1 MLTRR
6 HIAAFAAAPPLDGA
20 IAVSAATASDEWDA
34 YVRRQPHATGYHGWA
49 WKQVFERAFGHRTDY
64 LAARRGSAIVGVLPL
79 VQLESRLFG
88 RFMVSL
94 PFVNYG
100 GVVADDDAAGAALVS
115 HAAMLAA
122 ERGLA
127 HVELRHVARQ
137 FPALPAKQHKVT
149 MLLDLERDTDALW
162 TRLDRRIRNHVRKA
176 EKAGVQVTAGGGAL
190 LDEFYGVFATNM
202 RDLGTPVYGRGL
214 FQEVVAALGDRAT
227 VFVARV
233 DGRTAAAG
241 ITLHQGDTVEV
252 PWSSSLREY
261 RATSANTLLY
271 WRMIAAAAAH
281 ARRFDFGR
289 SSPGDGP
296 FQFKQQWGA
305 RPTPLF
311 WEYVLAEGA
320 PLPDLRPA
328 NPKFRLAVR
337 VWQQLPVAVATAI
350 GPRIVRYIP

>member
-1 MLTRR
+1 MLTR
-6 HIAAFAAAPPLDGA
+6 HAGAVLSTAAAVDDG
-20 IAVSAATASDEWDA
+20 IVVEAAGAGGEWDS
-34 YVRRQPHATGYHGWA
+34 YVRRHPRSTGYHTWA

-64 LAARRGSAIVGVLPL
+64 LAARRGTTIVGVLPL

-115 HAAMLAA
+115 HAAALSAA
-122 ERGLA
+122 RGLS
-127 HVELRHVARQ
+127 HVELRHVSRQ
-137 FPALPAKQHKVT
+137 FPRLPAKAHKVA
-149 MLLDLERDTDALW
+149 MLMELERDTNVLW

-176 EKAGVQVTAGGGAL
+176 EKAGVDVVTGGAEL
-190 LDEFYGVFATNM
+190 VDEFYRVFSRNM

-214 FQEVVAALGDRAT
+214 FDEVLASLGDAAT

-233 DGRTAAAG
+233 GGRTAAAG

-252 PWSSSLREY
+252 PWSSSLREF
-261 RATSANTLLY
+261 RVTSANTLLY
-271 WRMIAAAAAH
+271 WRMIEAAAARAP
-281 ARRFDFGR
+281 RFDFGR

-305 RPTPLF
+305 QPTPLF
-311 WEYVLAEGA
+311 WEYILADGA
-320 PLPDLRPA
+320 PIPDLRPA

-337 VWQQLPVAVATAI
+337 VWQQLPVALATAL